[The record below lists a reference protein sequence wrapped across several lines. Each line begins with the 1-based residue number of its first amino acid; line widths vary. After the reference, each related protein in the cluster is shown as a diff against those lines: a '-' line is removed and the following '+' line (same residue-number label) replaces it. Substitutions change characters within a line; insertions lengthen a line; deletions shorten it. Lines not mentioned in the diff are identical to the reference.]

1 MKLKF
6 LLFAM
11 TLAAMGPSRDAPPPV
26 EVPETEPARP
36 MSPEEM
42 SDPAAPEPE
51 RPELTV
57 YEATEVSPEDFKWTS
72 RPVVVFADTPS
83 DPAFIEQMRALETAP
98 RMLIDRDVV
107 VVTDTEPQS
116 ASDWRRRLHPR
127 GFSLVVL
134 DKDGQVKLRKPLPW
148 DVREISRAID
158 KFPLRRQEIGRARV
172 VP

>member
-6 LLFAM
+6 LLFVM
-11 TLAAMGPSRDAPPPV
+11 VLAAMGPSRDTPPPA
-26 EVPETEPARP
+26 EVPETETARP

-57 YEATEVSPEDFKWTS
+57 YEAAEVSPDEFLWTS
-72 RPVVVFADTPS
+72 RPVVVFADTPN
-83 DPAFIEQMRALETAP
+83 DPAFAEQMQALRSAP
-98 RMLIDRDVV
+98 RMLIERDAVV
-107 VVTDTEPQS
+107 ITDTAPQS
-116 ASDWRRRLHPR
+116 GSVWRQRLHPK
-127 GFSLVVL
+127 GFSLVVM

-158 KFPLRRQEIGRARV
+158 KFPLRRQEIGRAGV